1 MEISL
6 VKKPKDTG
14 KNHQNF
20 SSSDSE
26 NSFFSEDLAEEGSST
41 KSHRF

>member
-6 VKKPKDTG
+6 VKKPKDAG

-20 SSSDSE
+20 LSSDSE
-26 NSFFSEDLAEEGSST
+26 ISSFSEDLVEEGNCT

>member
-20 SSSDSE
+20 LSSDSE
-26 NSFFSEDLAEEGSST
+26 NSSFSEDLVEEGNST